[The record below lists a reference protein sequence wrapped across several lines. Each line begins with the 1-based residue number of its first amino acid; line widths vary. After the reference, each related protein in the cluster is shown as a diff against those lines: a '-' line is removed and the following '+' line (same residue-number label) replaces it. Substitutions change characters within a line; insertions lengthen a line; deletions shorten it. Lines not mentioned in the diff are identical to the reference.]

1 MLGPVAV
8 CAGQPK
14 AEWCPIYCFHL
25 KRRQKTVGGLMPGS
39 FSPWI
44 ALVGI
49 PAGLILLALL
59 LAYLN
64 KPKDE

>member
-1 MLGPVAV
+1 
-8 CAGQPK
+8 
-14 AEWCPIYCFHL
+14 
-25 KRRQKTVGGLMPGS
+25 MPGS